1 MPGMTRQLLI
11 LIALACLLPAK
22 AQISSVGADST
33 LRISLLTAAPGAEV
47 YQLEG
52 HSGLRM
58 QYDGRD
64 FTANWGLFDFSAP
77 NFIYR
82 FVKGETDYKIGV
94 WPTEYFLEE
103 YRSEGRSVTEQ
114 VLNLTPAQCR
124 RVIDLVEENMRP
136 ENRVYRYNYVLD
148 NCATRP
154 VAIIEKAC
162 GDSIHFPVAAAGLEE
177 KATFRNVMRRF
188 HADYPWYQFG
198 IDLAL
203 GPGIDAPI
211 SVRQTGFAPVILS
224 EIAANATIGDSIPL
238 VKSTDMLVRG
248 NPEGVV
254 LPPTP
259 WYLTPDTAMWALVII
274 CLMLRIRCNRHP
286 VAAKLSTAVYFAI
299 TGIEGCVIAF
309 LVFVSSHEATT
320 PNWLI
325 LWINP
330 LCFIVP
336 ALEWW
341 KKATPV
347 VQLYLK
353 WNMAMIVL
361 YGITIAFGDES
372 PNSAFLPLALS
383 NIIMSLTCM
392 KSLFKNIR

>member
-1 MPGMTRQLLI
+1 MTRLKLT
-11 LIALACLLPAK
+11 LFIALVCFLQAK
-22 AQISSVGADST
+22 AQISSVAADSIP
-33 LRISLLTAAPGAEV
+33 RISLLTAAPGAEV

-64 FTANWGLFDFSAP
+64 LTANWGLFDFSAP

-82 FVKGETDYKIGV
+82 FVKGETDYKVGV

-114 VLNLTPAQCR
+114 VLNLTPEQSR
-124 RVIDLVEENMRP
+124 RVIALVEENMRP

-154 VAIIEKAC
+154 VAIVEKAC
-162 GDSIHFPVAAAGLEE
+162 GDSIRFPVAAAGFEE

-188 HADYPWYQFG
+188 HANYPWYQFG

-203 GPGIDAPI
+203 GPGIDTP
-211 SVRQTGFAPVILS
+211 VTTRQTGFAPVVLS

-238 VKSTDMLVRG
+238 VKSTELLVRG

-254 LPPTP
+254 LPATP
-259 WYLTPDTAMWALVII
+259 WYLTPDAAMWALVVI
-274 CLMLRIRCNRHP
+274 CLLFRICYNSHP
-286 VAAKLSTAVYFAI
+286 FATKLSTAVYFAV
-299 TGIEGCVIAF
+299 TGIEGCIIAF

-341 KKATPV
+341 KKTTPLV
-347 VQLYLK
+347 RLYLK

-372 PNSAFLPLALS
+372 PNRAFLPLALS
-383 NIIMSLTCM
+383 NIIMSLTYL
-392 KSLFKNIR
+392 KITSDNAQ

>member
-1 MPGMTRQLLI
+1 MTRLKFI
-11 LIALACLLPAK
+11 FFIALVCFLQAK
-22 AQISSVGADST
+22 AQISSVAADSIP
-33 LRISLLTAAPGAEV
+33 RISLLTAAPGAEV

-58 QYDGRD
+58 QYDGND

-82 FVKGETDYKIGV
+82 FVKGETDYKVGV

-114 VLNLTPAQCR
+114 VLNLTPEQSRNLIA
-124 RVIDLVEENMRP
+124 LVEENMRP

-154 VAIIEKAC
+154 VAIVEKAC
-162 GDSIHFPVAAAGLEE
+162 DDSIHFPIAAAGFEE

-188 HADYPWYQFG
+188 HANYPWYQFG

-203 GPGIDAPI
+203 GPGIDTPI
-211 SVRQTGFAPVILS
+211 TTRQTGFAPVVLS

-238 VKSTDMLVRG
+238 VKSTEILVMG
-248 NPEGVV
+248 NPDGVV
-254 LPPTP
+254 LPATP
-259 WYLTPDTAMWALVII
+259 WYLTPDAAMWTLAVI
-274 CLMLRIRCNRHP
+274 CLLFRICCNSHP
-286 VAAKLSTAVYFAI
+286 SAAKLSSAVYFAV
-299 TGIEGCVIAF
+299 TGIEGCIIAF
-309 LVFVSSHEATT
+309 LVFISTHEATT

-341 KKATPV
+341 KKATPLV
-347 VQLYLK
+347 RLYLK

-383 NIIMSLTCM
+383 NIIMSLTCL
-392 KSLFKNIR
+392 KSLSNNIR